1 MPKPDIEQ
9 PTAPKKTPAKAFI
22 TPRDDPP
29 RQLKQKISKEQ
40 FESDWLWRAL
50 KEIYD
55 HTTHQGYVNNALL
68 RRHVKDCLR
77 LIKTTNTQAI
87 AQAWEQYLAQ

>member
-1 MPKPDIEQ
+1 VSDQ
-9 PTAPKKTPAKAFI
+9 PAPKKTPTKAFI
-22 TPRDDPP
+22 TPRDDTP
-29 RQLKQKISKEQ
+29 RPLKQKISKEQ

-87 AQAWEQYLAQ
+87 ERAWASYLAD